1 MFAQL
6 VDMLDDC
13 VEIYVTKDM
22 DAYLLLEKKENK
34 MDQMEYDARL
44 RHFQRMAKNECPS
57 SVAASVYCD
66 ILGTLERMA
75 DHACNIAKSA
85 VFETQDDISP
95 DELLPNK

>member
-1 MFAQL
+1 
-6 VDMLDDC
+6 
-13 VEIYVTKDM
+13 M
-22 DAYLLLEKKENK
+22 DSYLLLEKKENK